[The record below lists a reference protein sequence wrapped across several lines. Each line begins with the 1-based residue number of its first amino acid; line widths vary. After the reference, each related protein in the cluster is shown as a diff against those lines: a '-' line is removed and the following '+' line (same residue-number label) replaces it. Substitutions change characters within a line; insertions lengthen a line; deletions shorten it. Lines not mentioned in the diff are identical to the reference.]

1 MAFVHNKQKYDP
13 NIDFEHLASKDP
25 FLFKI
30 KWVEII
36 ILVQRN
42 GHHRKEGAEYVW
54 KRLTRADP
62 VTWK

>member
-1 MAFVHNKQKYDP
+1 MF
-13 NIDFEHLASKDP
+13 DFEHLASKDP
-25 FLFKI
+25 FVFKI

-36 ILVQRN
+36 ILEQRN
-42 GHHRKEGAEYVW
+42 GHQRKERAGYVW

>member
-1 MAFVHNKQKYDP
+1 MF
-13 NIDFEHLASKDP
+13 DFDTRSPKDP
-25 FLFKI
+25 FVFKI

-36 ILVQRN
+36 ILAQRN
-42 GHHRKEGAEYVW
+42 GHQRKERAEYVW